1 MGWGA
6 QEQQRKTVAREL
18 SEAREASQ
26 QWLDKAKDLDERLQR
41 AEAQKLRVEAQVQP

>member
-1 MGWGA
+1 MKPSLKVTSVRRWNLRHLWMGWGA

-26 QWLDKAKDLDERLQR
+26 QWLDKAK
-41 AEAQKLRVEAQVQP
+41 P